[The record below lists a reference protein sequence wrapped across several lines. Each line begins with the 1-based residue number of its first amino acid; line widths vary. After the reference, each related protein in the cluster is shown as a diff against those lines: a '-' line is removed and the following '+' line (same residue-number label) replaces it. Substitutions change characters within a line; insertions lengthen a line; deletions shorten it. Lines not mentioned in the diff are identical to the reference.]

1 MKMSVFCGTSVDGF
15 IARPDDTLDFLE
27 AGGGGPHGFTEFLRS
42 VDVVV
47 LGRRTYEVVTKI
59 GHFGLYGKR
68 QIIVLSR
75 TPLDLSSS
83 KAKIEQM
90 SGTPQE
96 IAAQLDKRGFQHAY
110 VDGGITIQRFL
121 QQGLVNRI
129 TVTRVPVLIG
139 QGIPLFGPLTKDV
152 PVRHIKTQSYKG
164 GLVQSEY
171 EVGTAPRTS
180 SRKPKAPGRARHK
193 KRTKR

>member
-1 MKMSVFCGTSVDGF
+1 MKMSVFCGMSVDGF
-15 IARPDDTLDFLE
+15 IARPDDTLDFLD
-27 AGGGGPHGFTEFLRS
+27 AGGGGPHGFTEFLRN

-47 LGRRTYEVVTKI
+47 MGRRTYEVVTKI

-68 QIIVLSR
+68 QIIVLSS
-75 TPLDLSSS
+75 TPLDLSSI
-83 KAKIEQM
+83 KGKIERM

-152 PVRHIKTQSYKG
+152 PVRHVKTQSYKG

-171 EVGTAPRTS
+171 EVGSTPRANS
-180 SRKPKAPGRARHK
+180 SKPKARGRAK
-193 KRTKR
+193 KKKAKK